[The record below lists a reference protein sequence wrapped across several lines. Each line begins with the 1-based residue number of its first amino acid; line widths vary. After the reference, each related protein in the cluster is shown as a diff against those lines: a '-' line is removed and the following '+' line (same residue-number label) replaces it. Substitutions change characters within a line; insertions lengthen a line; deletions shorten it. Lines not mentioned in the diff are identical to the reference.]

1 MLELTKRDNTIFA
14 EYYEGTAI
22 SGARVICILDDNC
35 VRYSVYDRNSKRITR
50 REYANNNKTLAIR
63 KATEW
68 LNKI

>member
-14 EYYEGTAI
+14 EYYEGTAV
-22 SGARVICILDDNC
+22 SGARVICILDDYC
-35 VRYSVYDRNSKRITR
+35 VRFSVYDRNGKRIAR
-50 REYANNNKTLAIR
+50 HEYANNNKALAFR

>member
-1 MLELTKRDNTIFA
+1 MLELTKRDNTIFN
-14 EYYEGTAI
+14 EYYEGTAV

-35 VRYSVYDRNSKRITR
+35 VRYSVYDRNSKRILR
-50 REYANNNKTLAIR
+50 REYANNNKTLALR